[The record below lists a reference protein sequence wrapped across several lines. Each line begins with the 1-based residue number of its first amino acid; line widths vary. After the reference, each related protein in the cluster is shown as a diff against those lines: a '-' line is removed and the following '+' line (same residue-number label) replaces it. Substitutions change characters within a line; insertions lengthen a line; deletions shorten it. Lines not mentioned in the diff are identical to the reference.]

1 MTGSVELLLANLL
14 DDDGDDLDDGDD
26 VDDSDDVIIVIVTNI
41 RVSATYCCSK
51 SFTCIN
57 LS

>member
-1 MTGSVELLLANLL
+1 MTGSVDLLLANLL
-14 DDDGDDLDDGDD
+14 DDDGDD
-26 VDDSDDVIIVIVTNI
+26 VIIVIVINI

-51 SFTCIN
+51 SFTYIN